1 MKTLFASP
9 PHTLRAFLPLFA
21 GAILPMPAARALD
34 ITVAP
39 GGNIQSA
46 IDQVNAAGGGTVNL
60 QAGTFTVASSLLLRS
75 NVTLKGAGA
84 GSTTI
89 QNTGGTARYTLLTK
103 PAAAMS
109 NVTRLLK
116 NPPPSR
122 RNHREGA
129 FLNGEWSR
137 RWVSRA
143 AWRRGPRVS
152 AAICSVRAHRGRGG
166 RYAPDGF
173 GGAVS
178 ISFAMRIKLQAAA
191 TYCAAACVRAMPR

>member
-1 MKTLFASP
+1 MRDTLFPVLKTELEELLSDTENA
-9 PHTLRAFLPLFA
+9 LFIKTVC
-21 GAILPMPAARALD
+21 AIRT
-34 ITVAP
+34 IQP
-39 GGNIQSA
+39 GRIIFVREYVQRSMNAKMMGEAKFVN
-46 IDQVNAAGGGTVNL
+46 VNAIPSDLALTL
-60 QAGTFTVASSLLLRS
+60 PPERLLLSLESMHSQTLGERS
-75 NVTLKGAGA
+75 INLFVRIHSLPNV
-84 GSTTI
+84 
-89 QNTGGTARYTLLTK
+89 N
-103 PAAAMS
+103 
-109 NVTRLLK
+109 RLLK